1 MIGGKVL
8 DPGAIAAACAGHIG
22 VTTWFAVA
30 SRIGIVL
37 YLPGPAVAEVA
48 TLRPHTG
55 PRLARLLDH
64 PQVVRGDTDEIVTA
78 EADRLMTA
86 AGVWDATAAIVVQVA
101 HHRGWPALAA
111 DPGRLLR
118 IDPGLDIQP
127 VA

>member
-1 MIGGKVL
+1 ML
-8 DPGAIAAACAGHIG
+8 
-22 VTTWFAVA
+22 F
-30 SRIGIVL
+30 
-37 YLPGPAVAEVA
+37 LPGPAVAEVA

-64 PQVVRGDTDEIVTA
+64 PQMVRSDTDETVNA

-111 DPGRLLR
+111 DPGHLLR
-118 IDPGLDIQP
+118 IDPELEIQP